1 MDKYTAWCQDIND
14 IISSGKVKQSTME
27 TLVGCLNHVAYL
39 MDMLQHFMS
48 RLRMAL
54 QRSSLHQFT
63 ILKTSEK
70 DDVKLMIHFL
80 HIAASKG
87 VSVNNLSFRKP
98 NHVYRS
104 DASLHGIGGYNIL
117 SDKAWRFQ
125 LPTNCRLCTTL
136 NSLELLQHLLLF
148 G

>member
-70 DDVKLMIHFL
+70 DVLKLMIHFL

-98 NHVYRS
+98 NHVYHS

-117 SDKAWRFQ
+117 SNKAWRFQ